1 MKIVECNNKEFE
13 YYGRTLRVCTTID
26 YLIVYAATHT
36 KKEKK
41 IKLRQDKCTVEVHIK
56 QSVVANQFQTIIV
69 DQREQIRLQVQ
80 KFHFGQQFIQGNN
93 SAITLAEC

>member
-1 MKIVECNNKEFE
+1 MCA
-13 YYGRTLRVCTTID
+13 CTTID